1 MASLASSLFF
11 KIKFSAYIFVATHHC
26 FRYAELLVYPVQ
38 DPAVAAGLVPL
49 AALVRLLQHQ
59 QLQQQHQLRPHQVFL
74 EACALVVY

>member
-1 MASLASSLFF
+1 MASLASRIFF
-11 KIKFSAYIFVATHHC
+11 KIKFSAYNFVATHHC
-26 FRYAELLVYPVQ
+26 FGYAELLVYLVQ

-59 QLQQQHQLRPHQVFL
+59 QLLQQHHLRPHQVFL